1 MVQRVSASRRRPAT
15 PASPPVRLRYLLAI
29 VVAGW
34 GGVSLAR
41 QARAAFDLHDAA
53 AKAANYAL
61 CMVGPTGP
69 KLLREGADEYA
80 RLLERRVVAAGPKDR
95 PFARCAALGEKVGLS
110 RALHELEASAFREY
124 FDGSAGDHE
133 VSELAFDRSK
143 LDELA
148 GSAGLFAPAS
158 LEALI
163 IPERHA
169 EEASHPREPVRPAV
183 GRGLPPQ
190 RSLYRSAVS
199 YGDTWVVETGSGA
212 NAERLISHNRGLHF
226 ERVSGRAEPGP
237 SGPCAPSP
245 EGVGFSIILSE
256 ADETVLVS
264 RNAAGSS
271 RMTKLAA
278 RHERVE
284 AADCD
289 GSGFLALLD
298 DRKSKARRL
307 KACSLEGVCVEVPL
321 PTLGERP
328 LPSELDVAWVGGDIV
343 LAASEG
349 RLTRVTTSRDRG
361 QTWTP
366 WVLAF
371 DGRELLPAASRAAP
385 RRLLHVD
392 DEVLLHGVSERG
404 QPYLVLASHD
414 HGASFSASLKSADLD
429 EEEKLVRRE

>member
-1 MVQRVSASRRRPAT
+1 MIKRESASRRRPAS
-15 PASPPVRLRYLLAI
+15 PASPPVRLRYVLAI
-29 VVAGW
+29 LIAGW

-41 QARAAFDLHDAA
+41 QARSAFELHDAA
-53 AKAANYAL
+53 SKAANYAL

-69 KLLREGADEYA
+69 KLLREGADEYVK
-80 RLLERRVVAAGPKDR
+80 LLERRVVAAGPGDR

-124 FDGSAGDHE
+124 FDGSAGGHSA
-133 VSELAFDRSK
+133 SELAFDRSK

-148 GSAGLFAPAS
+148 ETAGLFAPAS
-158 LEALI
+158 LDALVV
-163 IPERHA
+163 PERHA
-169 EEASHPREPVRPAV
+169 EEASHPREPVRPAI
-183 GRGLPPQ
+183 GRGLPPH

-199 YGDTWVVETGSGA
+199 YGDSWVVEVGSGA
-212 NAERLISHNRGLHF
+212 NAERLISHDRGLRF

-245 EGVGFSIILSE
+245 EGAGFSIILSE

-264 RNAAGSS
+264 RSAAGSS
-271 RMTKLAA
+271 RMTKLAG

-289 GSGFLALLD
+289 GSGFLALLE
-298 DRKSKARRL
+298 DRKDNSRRL
-307 KACSLEGVCVEVPL
+307 KACALDGVCAEVPL
-321 PTLGERP
+321 PTLGARALSP
-328 LPSELDVAWVGGDIV
+328 ELDIAWVGGDIV
-343 LAASEG
+343 LAVVEG

-371 DGRELLPAASRAAP
+371 DGRELLPATSKAAP

-392 DEVLLHGVSERG
+392 DDVLLHGLSDRG

-414 HGASFSASLKSADLD
+414 HGASFSASLQSTES